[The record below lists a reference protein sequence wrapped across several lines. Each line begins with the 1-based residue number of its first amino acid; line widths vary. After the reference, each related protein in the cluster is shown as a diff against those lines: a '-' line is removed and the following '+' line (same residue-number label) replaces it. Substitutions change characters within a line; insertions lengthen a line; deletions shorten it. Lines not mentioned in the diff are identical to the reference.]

1 MRVIVAIV
9 LAVACTL
16 GAVLLFP
23 DLLPGRSTT
32 GESATE
38 QGGGMQLAYVGDADA
53 EASLVEIEERRVI
66 DVRSIANATD
76 WTGAAD
82 GLPYR
87 LVTGSTFTLVLVER
101 AAPYSLENVVDLGAL
116 VLQPDGSY
124 LLREHIVVEEGATL
138 DLSGEGLEIRLA
150 SSSESFVSIV
160 TLGGDLTIK
169 GTASRPV
176 DIVAWDTDLAQPD
189 LATED
194 GRAYVRVVGGHADL
208 SDVRFE
214 NLGFWSGRTG
224 GVSLTGTELPD
235 ADAEGVLPN
244 PIINGQEIIPSGQQ
258 LETLALDGDISG
270 YGTVSAF
277 VRNVSFTGNAFGLF
291 VSSADGVMV
300 QNSTV
305 LGSLVDGLV
314 FHRNVRNSEIQS
326 TESSANAGD
335 GIVVTR
341 ATTGNVLTRV
351 TASGNGRN
359 GITLEGGPLA
369 DGPSATGTPI
379 GVYGDNQVTDSVA
392 SDNGRYGIHVDGGA
406 GIRVDGNIF
415 AGNEMGVVVSEAATA
430 VTIANNEVLSSSR
443 QGIAL
448 RESGTD
454 LVVEDNVVRGG
465 EIGIYARNAG
475 GTFERN
481 EVGEVTS
488 HAITL
493 VGETGASVIAGNTVA
508 GVGPSAIDIAR
519 TSDVAASENDA
530 DSWTSTKPLDVVIR
544 NFLQPLTVLWLTLG
558 LLVVVSAVSGV
569 KRRDTGIRHPYANL
583 APMSTFTRGVVSRD
597 AVAAERAEKL
607 EPVT

>member
-1 MRVIVAIV
+1 
-9 LAVACTL
+9 
-16 GAVLLFP
+16 
-23 DLLPGRSTT
+23 
-32 GESATE
+32 
-38 QGGGMQLAYVGDADA
+38 
-53 EASLVEIEERRVI
+53 
-66 DVRSIANATD
+66 
-76 WTGAAD
+76 
-82 GLPYR
+82 
-87 LVTGSTFTLVLVER
+87 
-101 AAPYSLENVVDLGAL
+101 
-116 VLQPDGSY
+116 
-124 LLREHIVVEEGATL
+124 
-138 DLSGEGLEIRLA
+138 
-150 SSSESFVSIV
+150 
-160 TLGGDLTIK
+160 
-169 GTASRPV
+169 
-176 DIVAWDTDLAQPD
+176 
-189 LATED
+189 
-194 GRAYVRVVGGHADL
+194 VRVVGGHADL

-351 TASGNGRN
+351 TASGNSRN

-519 TSDVAASENDA
+519 TSDVAVSENDA

-569 KRRDTGIRHPYANL
+569 KRRGHRHPSPLRESRPDEHVHEGVSCRGMPSRLSARRSWSRSHDGSRPPASARL
-583 APMSTFTRGVVSRD
+583 RHQRLRARCRARARDVGDSSPRRRVGLMRGRRPRRRRFRARARARLPKRARPHPRRRMRSQARCPGSTPPAMTHRSRSTTRRD
-597 AVAAERAEKL
+597 SPTGSPRPR
-607 EPVT
+607 PVTRSSSRPAATRAASWPRRLGRRMPRSPCAGHSRR